1 MLLNYQQTKVKAGRI
16 RKYQAILPNKR
27 EKTII
32 AQKTKK
38 SSSDKAKKIQWHPAF
53 YAAAELELK
62 ENIEEL
68 DLISE
73 YHLSKEPIRIDL
85 LIIKEENA
93 DKVMKN
99 EIGHI
104 MRKYNVLEY
113 KGPGDELSIDTL
125 YKTLGYACLYKGYGK
140 TINEIPADE
149 LTVSL
154 FREAYPQKLFWE
166 LERKGYVLEEK
177 YPGIYYVSG
186 NILFPV
192 QIVVS
197 SRLNRSRHSSLR
209 ILSENADIED
219 IRKFLEQTENMK
231 TPRERNNIDAVLQA
245 SVSANYEIYQ
255 KVRRAN
261 GMCEA
266 LRELMKDEI
275 EQDVARGEMRG
286 RVEGIVD
293 TCCDLGLPE
302 DAILERLQKKLNI
315 SLQTA
320 QEYLQTFG
328 KQIVKN

>member
-1 MLLNYQQTKVKAGRI
+1 MLLKYQQIKEKAGRI
-16 RKYQAILPNKR
+16 RKYHATLPNKR
-27 EKTII
+27 EETII

-140 TINEIPADE
+140 TIDEI
-149 LTVSL
+149 
-154 FREAYPQKLFWE
+154 
-166 LERKGYVLEEK
+166 
-177 YPGIYYVSG
+177 
-186 NILFPV
+186 PV
-192 QIVVS
+192 QIVVI
-197 SRLNRSRHSSLR
+197 SRLNRTMHSSLR
-209 ILSENADIED
+209 ILSANADIED

-275 EQDVARGEMRG
+275 EQDVARGEARGEMRG
-286 RVEGIVD
+286 RAEGIVD

-302 DAILERLQKKLNI
+302 EAILERLQKKLNI

>member
-1 MLLNYQQTKVKAGRI
+1 MLLKYQQIKEKAGRI
-16 RKYQAILPNKR
+16 RKYHATLPNKR
-27 EKTII
+27 EETII

-62 ENIEEL
+62 ENIKEL

-73 YHLSKEPIRIDL
+73 YHLSKEPVRIDL

-113 KGPGDELSIDTL
+113 KGPGDELSIDTF

-140 TINEIPADE
+140 TIDEI
-149 LTVSL
+149 
-154 FREAYPQKLFWE
+154 
-166 LERKGYVLEEK
+166 
-177 YPGIYYVSG
+177 
-186 NILFPV
+186 PV
-192 QIVVS
+192 QIVVI
-197 SRLNRSRHSSLR
+197 SRLNRTMHSSLR
-209 ILSENADIED
+209 ILSANADIED

-275 EQDVARGEMRG
+275 EQDVARGEARG
-286 RVEGIVD
+286 EARGIVD

>member
-1 MLLNYQQTKVKAGRI
+1 MLLKYQQIKEKAGRI
-16 RKYQAILPNKR
+16 RKYHATLPNKR
-27 EKTII
+27 EETII

-85 LIIKEENA
+85 LIIKEENV

-113 KGPGDELSIDTL
+113 KGPGDELSIDTF

-140 TINEIPADE
+140 TIDEI
-149 LTVSL
+149 
-154 FREAYPQKLFWE
+154 
-166 LERKGYVLEEK
+166 
-177 YPGIYYVSG
+177 
-186 NILFPV
+186 PV
-192 QIVVS
+192 QIVVI
-197 SRLNRSRHSSLR
+197 SRLNRTMHSSLR
-209 ILSENADIED
+209 ILSANADIED

-275 EQDVARGEMRG
+275 EQDVARGEARG
-286 RVEGIVD
+286 EARGIVD

>member
-1 MLLNYQQTKVKAGRI
+1 MA
-16 RKYQAILPNKR
+16 
-27 EKTII
+27 
-32 AQKTKK
+32 
-38 SSSDKAKKIQWHPAF
+38 DKAKKIQWHPAF

-85 LIIKEENA
+85 LVIKEENA
-93 DKVMKN
+93 EKVLKN
-99 EIGHI
+99 EIGRI

-140 TINEIPADE
+140 TINEIPAEE

-154 FREAYPQKLFWE
+154 FREAYPRELFSE
-166 LERKGYVLEEK
+166 LERKGYTLEEK
-177 YPGIYYVSG
+177 YPGIYYVIG

-192 QIVVS
+192 QIIVI
-197 SRLNRSRHSSLR
+197 SRLKRSQHSSLR
-209 ILSENADIED
+209 ILSANADIED
-219 IRKFLEQTENMK
+219 IREFLEQTENMK
-231 TPRERNNIDAVLQA
+231 SPRERNNIDAVLQA

-255 KVRRAN
+255 KVRRAD

-275 EQDVARGEMRG
+275 EQEIARGQAQGEAR
-286 RVEGIVD
+286 GIVD
-293 TCCDLGLPE
+293 TCCDLGLPD

-328 KQIVKN
+328 KQTIKK

>member
-1 MLLNYQQTKVKAGRI
+1 MLLNYQQTKVKAGGI
-16 RKYQAILPNKR
+16 RKYQAILSNKR
-27 EKTII
+27 EETII

-38 SSSDKAKKIQWHPAF
+38 SSSDKAQKIQWHPAF

-177 YPGIYYVSG
+177 YPGIYYVRG

-192 QIVVS
+192 QIV
-197 SRLNRSRHSSLR
+197 L
-209 ILSENADIED
+209 
-219 IRKFLEQTENMK
+219 
-231 TPRERNNIDAVLQA
+231 
-245 SVSANYEIYQ
+245 
-255 KVRRAN
+255 
-261 GMCEA
+261 
-266 LRELMKDEI
+266 
-275 EQDVARGEMRG
+275 
-286 RVEGIVD
+286 
-293 TCCDLGLPE
+293 
-302 DAILERLQKKLNI
+302 
-315 SLQTA
+315 
-320 QEYLQTFG
+320 
-328 KQIVKN
+328 

>member
-113 KGPGDELSIDTL
+113 KG
-125 YKTLGYACLYKGYGK
+125 
-140 TINEIPADE
+140 
-149 LTVSL
+149 
-154 FREAYPQKLFWE
+154 
-166 LERKGYVLEEK
+166 
-177 YPGIYYVSG
+177 
-186 NILFPV
+186 
-192 QIVVS
+192 
-197 SRLNRSRHSSLR
+197 
-209 ILSENADIED
+209 
-219 IRKFLEQTENMK
+219 
-231 TPRERNNIDAVLQA
+231 
-245 SVSANYEIYQ
+245 
-255 KVRRAN
+255 
-261 GMCEA
+261 
-266 LRELMKDEI
+266 
-275 EQDVARGEMRG
+275 
-286 RVEGIVD
+286 
-293 TCCDLGLPE
+293 
-302 DAILERLQKKLNI
+302 
-315 SLQTA
+315 
-320 QEYLQTFG
+320 
-328 KQIVKN
+328 

>member
-1 MLLNYQQTKVKAGRI
+1 M
-16 RKYQAILPNKR
+16 
-27 EKTII
+27 
-32 AQKTKK
+32 
-38 SSSDKAKKIQWHPAF
+38 
-53 YAAAELELK
+53 
-62 ENIEEL
+62 
-68 DLISE
+68 
-73 YHLSKEPIRIDL
+73 SKEPIRIDL

-93 DKVMKN
+93 EKVMKN

-140 TINEIPADE
+140 TTNEIPAEE

-154 FREAYPQKLFWE
+154 FREAYPKELFLE
-166 LERKGYVLEEK
+166 LKRKGYTLEEK
-177 YPGIYYVSG
+177 YPGIYYVGG

-192 QIVVS
+192 QIVVI
-197 SRLNRSRHSSLR
+197 SRLSRVMHSSLR
-209 ILSENADIED
+209 ILSANADIED

-275 EQDVARGEMRG
+275 EQDVARGEARGEMRG
-286 RVEGIVD
+286 KAEGIVEMGYEF
-293 TCCDLGLPE
+293 GLSE
-302 DAILERLQKKLNI
+302 SAILERLQKKLNI

-320 QEYLQTFG
+320 QEYLKTFG
-328 KQIVKN
+328 KQVV